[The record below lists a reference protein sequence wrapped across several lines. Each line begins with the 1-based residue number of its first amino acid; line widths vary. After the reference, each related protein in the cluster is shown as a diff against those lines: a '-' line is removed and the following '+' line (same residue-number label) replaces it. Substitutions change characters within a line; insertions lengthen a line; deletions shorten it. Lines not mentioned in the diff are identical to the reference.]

1 MKSILA
7 IIVVLALA
15 ACTQGL
21 DGKLDG
27 SSEKAF
33 ETSLAR
39 MKKSAKPDEVARLD
53 DALLVLAITNV
64 SIGFE
69 GGILGA
75 WKKIS
80 IAKSP
85 DQLSEELMP
94 IVNGMTGREI
104 IKAGQKRK
112 KEEAAKQ
119 LERVGN
125 EIATLTTLRD
135 QKGNNKSILA
145 PIQILEPTLRFNSV
159 GPQKMSVMD
168 FKVRNGTDVAIT
180 YLYLR
185 GTATES
191 ATGKIL
197 FSDDINYKLS
207 AGPIAPGETKALRL
221 PNSTHGKW
229 NAPEIWGKDNLRFT
243 IEVVNAESLYAQRL
257 APSFTFKDG
266 ERLATLEANKKELEK
281 ILAE

>member
-1 MKSILA
+1 MKLFLT
-7 IIVVLALA
+7 VVVALTLA

-39 MKKSAKPDEVARLD
+39 MKKSAKPDEVVRLD

-85 DQLSEELMP
+85 DQLSDELMP

-159 GPQKMSVMD
+159 GAQKMSVMD

-266 ERLATLEANKKELEK
+266 ERLATLETNKKEIEK

>member
-1 MKSILA
+1 MKLFLT
-7 IIVVLALA
+7 VVVALALA

-53 DALLVLAITNV
+53 DALLVLAITNI

-85 DQLSEELMP
+85 DQLSEELIP
-94 IVNGMTGREI
+94 IVNGRSGREI

-112 KEEAAKQ
+112 KEEAARQ
-119 LERVGN
+119 LERVVSD
-125 EIATLTTLRD
+125 IATLTTLRD

-168 FKVRNGTDVAIT
+168 FKVRNGTDVALT

-185 GTATES
+185 GTAAES

-207 AGPIAPGETKALRL
+207 AGPLMPGETKVLRL

-266 ERLATLEANKKELEK
+266 ERLATLETNKKEIEK